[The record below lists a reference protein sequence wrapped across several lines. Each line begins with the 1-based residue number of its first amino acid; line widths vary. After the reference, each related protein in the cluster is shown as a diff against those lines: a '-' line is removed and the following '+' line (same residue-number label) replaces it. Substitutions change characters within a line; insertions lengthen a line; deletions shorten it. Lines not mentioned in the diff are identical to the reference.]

1 MFLQR
6 NVASQSLV
14 IPGSLRAVA
23 DGSAVTAGATM
34 TVVKDGT
41 SAAAA
46 GTLTHVSGGA
56 FKYAPTQAETDCK
69 ILGYVLEGTGAVTVC
84 GSIRTTSADPNDAT
98 RLGLTALPSA
108 AAAASG
114 GLPTV
119 DAGNG
124 VKLSVGTGTG
134 QLSLASGRGDWLSPT
149 VAGRTLDVS
158 ATGEAGVDWAN
169 VGGPT
174 TTVALSGTTISTGQ
188 AVASVTA
195 PVAAD
200 VTKVG
205 GAAIPTPAVAG
216 VLGVDVTHVL
226 GVAAT
231 LADGTAQAGSSTT
244 ITLAAGDPAGAGAY
258 VDRAISIAGGT
269 GVGQSRFVTAY
280 SSTTKVATVHRA
292 WDVTPDG
299 TSQYAIGDTAAA
311 SLGPAGVD
319 AVTVEA
325 GLNLRQAIAIL
336 LAYVAGV
343 KSGVTTAT
351 PTVSNP
357 AGTATRA
364 QPTVDADGNCSAVT
378 LSPPA

>member
-6 NVASQSLV
+6 NLSGQVFV
-14 IPGSLRAVA
+14 VPGSLRAVA
-23 DGSAVTAGATM
+23 DGSAVTAGATL

-41 SAAAA
+41 AAASA
-46 GTLTHVSGGA
+46 GTLAHVSGGA
-56 FKYAPTQAETDCK
+56 WKYVPTQSESDCK

-84 GSIRTTSADPNDAT
+84 GSIRTTAADPNSAS
-98 RLGLTALPSA
+98 LG
-108 AAAASG
+108 
-114 GLPTV
+114 
-119 DAGNG
+119 
-124 VKLSVGTGTG
+124 
-134 QLSLASGRGDWLSPT
+134 LSLAKTTNITGFNDVAATAIVSGGAITTAGGAVSTVTTATSLTSLPAIPAGWLTAAGIAASALAGKGDWLSPT
-149 VAGRTLDVS
+149 VAGRTLAVG
-158 ATGEAGVDWAN
+158 ATGEAG
-169 VGGPT
+169 
-174 TTVALSGTTISTGQ
+174 
-188 AVASVTA
+188 
-195 PVAAD
+195 AD

-216 VLGVDVTHVL
+216 VLEVDVTHVL

-244 ITLAAGDPAGAGAY
+244 ITLAAGDPAGANAY

-364 QPTVDADGNCSAVT
+364 APTVDADGNCSAVT
-378 LSPPA
+378 LTPPA